1 MARPEKVATVEE
13 IKEKLEGARAAVLT
27 EYRGL
32 TVSELA
38 DLRASLR
45 AADAEYKVYKNTLA
59 RRAAEE
65 AGMADLVSLLQ
76 GPTAITFVKGD
87 AVAVAKALRD
97 YSRTNAHLVVKGGL
111 LGTRVIHPNDVVA
124 LADIEP
130 REVLLAK
137 IAGGFQAPLVKAAG
151 LFQAFTRNM
160 AYGIKA
166 LIDKRVA
173 EGEAPPPEAEAPAA
187 EAEAEA
193 PAAEAEAPA
202 AEAEAEAPAAEAEAP
217 AAEAEAEA
225 PAAEAEAPA
234 AEAEAE
240 VPAAEAEAPAAE
252 AAAPEEP
259 AEAPAAE
266 AAEPPAATTI
276 PTEPEQEA

>member
-13 IKEKLEGARAAVLT
+13 IREKLEGARAAVLT

-65 AGMADLVSLLQ
+65 AGMADLISLLQ

-87 AVAVAKALRD
+87 AVAAAKALRD
-97 YSRTNAHLVVKGGL
+97 YSKTNAHLVVKGGL
-111 LGTRVIHPNDVVA
+111 LGTRVIQPNDVVA

-166 LIDKRVA
+166 LIDQRIA
-173 EGEAPPPEAEAPAA
+173 AGEAAPPADAGDSREAEAT
-187 EAEAEA
+187 AEAEA
-193 PAAEAEAPA
+193 PAAEAS
-202 AEAEAEAPAAEAEAP
+202 AAEAEAP
-217 AAEAEAEA
+217 AGEATPQEPEVSAEA
-225 PAAEAEAPA
+225 PAADAETPTDD
-234 AEAEAE
+234 
-240 VPAAEAEAPAAE
+240 
-252 AAAPEEP
+252 
-259 AEAPAAE
+259 
-266 AAEPPAATTI
+266 TT
-276 PTEPEQEA
+276 QEA

>member
-13 IKEKLEGARAAVLT
+13 IKEKLEGAQAAVLT

-32 TVSELA
+32 KVAELA
-38 DLRASLR
+38 DLRAALR

-65 AGMADLVSLLQ
+65 AGLAELVSLLQ

-97 YSRTNAHLVVKGGL
+97 YSKGNAHLVVKGGM
-111 LGTRVIHPNDVVA
+111 LGTRVIQPADVTA
-124 LADIEP
+124 LAEIEP
-130 REVLLAK
+130 REVLLAR

-166 LIDKRVA
+166 LIDQRVA
-173 EGEAPPPEAEAPAA
+173 AGEEAPP
-187 EAEAEA
+187 AEAEA

-202 AEAEAEAPAAEAEAP
+202 AEAEAVPEEPAAEEA
-217 AAEAEAEA
+217 
-225 PAAEAEAPA
+225 
-234 AEAEAE
+234 
-240 VPAAEAEAPAAE
+240 
-252 AAAPEEP
+252 

-266 AAEPPAATTI
+266 AAEPPSADTT

>member
-202 AEAEAEAPAAEAEAP
+202 AEAEAE
-217 AAEAEAEA
+217 
-225 PAAEAEAPA
+225 
-234 AEAEAE
+234 

>member
-13 IKEKLEGARAAVLT
+13 IKGKLEGARAAVLT

-32 TVSELA
+32 TVGELA
-38 DLRASLR
+38 DLRAALR
-45 AADAEYKVYKNTLA
+45 AAEAEYKVYKNTLA

-65 AGMADLVSLLQ
+65 AGLGDLVSLLE

-87 AVAVAKALRD
+87 AVAAAKALRD
-97 YSRTNAHLVVKGGL
+97 YSRVNGKLVVKGGI
-111 LGTRVIHPNDVVA
+111 LGTRVIEPNDVAA
-124 LADIEP
+124 LAEIEP

-160 AYGIKA
+160 AYGVKA

-173 EGEAPPPEAEAPAA
+173 EGEAPPPAEARDSREAEAEAPV
-187 EAEAEA
+187 AEAEA

-202 AEAEAEAPAAEAEAP
+202 AEAAPEEPAADEVAEAPAAEAETP
-217 AAEAEAEA
+217 
-225 PAAEAEAPA
+225 
-234 AEAEAE
+234 
-240 VPAAEAEAPAAE
+240 
-252 AAAPEEP
+252 
-259 AEAPAAE
+259 
-266 AAEPPAATTI
+266 I
-276 PTEPEQEA
+276 EPEQEA